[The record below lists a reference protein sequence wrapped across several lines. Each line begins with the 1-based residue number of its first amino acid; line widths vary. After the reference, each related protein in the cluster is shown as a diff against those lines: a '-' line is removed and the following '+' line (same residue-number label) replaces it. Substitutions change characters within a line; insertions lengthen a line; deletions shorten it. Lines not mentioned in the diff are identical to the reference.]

1 MGKNRNPWEVRGPLL
16 RKSACLLAFSLLAA
30 ACAGTSD
37 SAAETSEP
45 LSCTT
50 PSEGIVTRQY
60 RELDQSLIDLGVEA
74 NDLSLDVQRSPT
86 AQNCPAV
93 LWVHGGSWQ
102 AGDKRT
108 RATNVKAEHF
118 ISDGYV
124 FVSINYRLAAVEND
138 TRWPDFGSDVAAAT
152 AWVIDNA
159 DDLGVDPERIS
170 LIGHSSGAHLVS
182 IVGTNPSLLE
192 EHGRSLT
199 DVACVISLDSV
210 THDLTDPPPWEV
222 DIIDLAFPGQA
233 ALIDGSPTLQA
244 EAHAAVGN
252 PDFLIVT
259 RGRDERISSSERLAD
274 TLNAGG
280 AVATVADVSPYDHG
294 EVNTMLGI
302 EGEEL
307 VTPAVDGFLANCNA

>member
-1 MGKNRNPWEVRGPLL
+1 MFRR
-16 RKSACLLAFSLLAA
+16 SAGALAFTLLAA
-30 ACAGTSD
+30 ACSSTVD
-37 SAAETSEP
+37 VAAEPEASEP
-45 LSCTT
+45 PSCTT
-50 PSEGIVTRQY
+50 PSEEIVTHQY
-60 RELDQSLIDLGVEA
+60 RELDESLIALGVEA
-74 NDLSLDVQRSPT
+74 NDLSLDVQASPT

-118 ISDGYV
+118 IEDGYV
-124 FVSINYRLAAVEND
+124 FVSVNYRLAAEDND

-159 DDLGVDPERIS
+159 DDLGIDPERVS

-192 EHGRSLT
+192 EHGRSLS
-199 DVACVISLDSV
+199 DVACVVSLDSV

-222 DIIDLAFPGQA
+222 DIIDLAFPGQV
-233 ALIDGSPTLQA
+233 ALVDGSPTLQA
-244 EAHAAVGN
+244 EQHADEN
-252 PDFLIVT
+252 TPDFLIVT
-259 RGRDERISSSERLAD
+259 RGRDERIDSSERLAA
-274 TLNAGG
+274 TLNDRG
-280 AVATVADVSPYDHG
+280 AIATVADVSPYDHG

-302 EGEEL
+302 EGEEM
-307 VTPAVDGFLANCNA
+307 VTPAVDQFFASCNSTSS

>member
-1 MGKNRNPWEVRGPLL
+1 MIRGF
-16 RKSACLLAFSLLAA
+16 AGVLAIALTAA
-30 ACAGTSD
+30 ACSSTVSNAFGGD
-37 SAAETSEP
+37 DAEPS
-45 LSCTT
+45 SCTT
-50 PSEGIVTRQY
+50 PSEEIVTHQY
-60 RELDQSLIDLGVEA
+60 REIDQALIDLGVEA
-74 NDLSLDVQRSPT
+74 NDVSLDVQASPT
-86 AQNCPAV
+86 ARNCPAV

-118 ISDGYV
+118 IADGYV
-124 FVSINYRLAAVEND
+124 FVSVNYRLAAEDND

-152 AWVIDNA
+152 AWVINNA
-159 DDLGVDPERIS
+159 DDLGVDAERVS

-192 EHGRSLT
+192 EHGRALS
-199 DVACVISLDSV
+199 DVACVVSLDSV
-210 THDLTDPPPWEV
+210 TQDLTDAPPWEV
-222 DIIDLAFPGQA
+222 DIIELSFPSQA
-233 ALIDGSPTLQA
+233 QKIDGSPTLQA
-244 EAHAAVGN
+244 EQHADEDT

-259 RGRDERISSSERLAD
+259 RGRAERIDSSDRLAA

-302 EGEEL
+302 EGEEM
-307 VTPAVDGFLANCNA
+307 VTPAVDDFFATCNA

>member
-1 MGKNRNPWEVRGPLL
+1 MIRN
-16 RKSACLLAFSLLAA
+16 SAGLLAFGLFAA
-30 ACAGTSD
+30 ACSGTVD
-37 SAAETSEP
+37 TAAESTEP
-45 LSCTT
+45 PSCTT
-50 PSEGIVTRQY
+50 PSEGIVTHQY
-60 RELDQSLIDLGVEA
+60 RELDQSLIDLGVDA
-74 NDLSLDVQRSPT
+74 NDLSLDVQASPT
-86 AQNCPAV
+86 AQGCPAV
-93 LWVHGGSWQ
+93 IWVHGGSWQ

-108 RATNVKAEHF
+108 TATNVKADHF
-118 ISDGYV
+118 IDDGFV
-124 FVSINYRLAAVEND
+124 FISANYRLAAEDND

-159 DDLGVDPERIS
+159 DDLGVDPTRVS

-192 EHGRSLT
+192 EHGRSLS
-199 DVACVISLDSV
+199 DVSCVVSLDSV
-210 THDLTDPPPWEV
+210 TQDLTDPPPWEV

-233 ALIDGSPTLQA
+233 ALVDGSPTLQA
-244 EAHAAVGN
+244 EQHADEQT

-259 RGRDERISSSERLAD
+259 RGRDERIDSSERLAA
-274 TLNAGG
+274 TLVDGG

-307 VTPAVDGFLANCNA
+307 VTPAVDSFFAGCAS